1 MEIKSMTLD
10 TERIKKMLV
19 KLIEVS
25 KRTATSGG
33 KEDYK
38 MNEIFVNPENIV
50 NIREDMKFN
59 TLFQE
64 GQLPW
69 GDLNDHTIF
78 STLTM
83 NSGGI
88 SNTVTVAGSP
98 SQIQE
103 KCFSAQKQL
112 LKG

>member
-1 MEIKSMTLD
+1 
-10 TERIKKMLV
+10 MLI

-25 KRTATSGG
+25 QRTALSSGNA
-33 KEDYK
+33 DYT
-38 MNEIFVNPENIV
+38 MNEIFVNPESIV
-50 NIREDMKFN
+50 NIREDVRFN
-59 TLFQE
+59 ALFQE
-64 GQLPW
+64 GTLPW
-69 GDLNDHTIF
+69 GDLNQHTVF
-78 STLTM
+78 STITM